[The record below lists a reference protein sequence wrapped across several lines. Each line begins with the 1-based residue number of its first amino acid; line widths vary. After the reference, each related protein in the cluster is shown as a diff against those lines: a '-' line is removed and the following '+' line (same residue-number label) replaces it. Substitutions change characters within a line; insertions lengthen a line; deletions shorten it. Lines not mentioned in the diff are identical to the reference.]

1 MFDKI
6 LIANRGEI
14 AVRIIRAC
22 KELGIETV
30 AVCSNID
37 KDSLHVSLADSY
49 ICIGDKQAKDSYL
62 NMESIL
68 SATIASG
75 AQAIHPG
82 FGFLS
87 ENAKFARM
95 CEKCG
100 IKFIG
105 PSSSVI
111 DAMGNKSQAR
121 KTMQNAGVKVVPGS
135 DIGVTNTSKA
145 KKCAD
150 SIGYPVI
157 IKASA
162 GGGGRGMRIVYDEKD
177 FDTLFETA
185 RLESKNAFGD
195 DTMYIEKYI
204 NPSRHI
210 EFQVLADEHGN
221 VVHLGERECSI
232 QRRHQ
237 KMIEEAPSLIL
248 DDNLRNEMG
257 QEAIKAVKAA
267 GYTNAGTVEF
277 ILDVDNNFYF
287 IEMNTRIQVEHGIT
301 ECVTGIDLIKEQ
313 IKIAASMPLEF
324 TQQDIR
330 IDGHAMEVRINAE
343 DASNNFMP
351 SPGVVSALHFPGG
364 NGVRIDSALYE
375 GYDIP
380 PLYDSLVAKILVHA
394 RSRDDAISKMKC
406 ALSELVIGGIST
418 NTEFQLNILNQEKFK
433 DNNINTDFVEELL
446 TKQNGGLL

>member
-87 ENAKFARM
+87 ENAKFATM
-95 CEKCG
+95 CEKCN

-105 PSSSVI
+105 PNSDVI
-111 DAMGNKSQAR
+111 TKMGDKSEAR
-121 KTMQNAGVKVVPGS
+121 KTMQKAGVTVVPGS
-135 DIGVTNTSKA
+135 NEGIKDADKA
-145 KKCAD
+145 KELAD
-150 SIGYPVI
+150 EIGYPVI

-162 GGGGRGMRIVYDEKD
+162 GGGGRGMRIVKDESD
-177 FDTLFETA
+177 FYSLFETA
-185 RLESKNAFGD
+185 KLEAKNGFAD

-210 EFQVLADEHGN
+210 EFQVLADNYGN

-237 KMIEEAPSLIL
+237 KMIEEAPSEVIS
-248 DDNLRNEMG
+248 DELRQKMG
-257 QEAIKAVKAA
+257 AEAIKACKAA
-267 GYTNAGTVEF
+267 NYTNAGTVEF
-277 ILDVDNNFYF
+277 ILDEDNNYYF

-301 ECVTGIDLIKEQ
+301 ECVTGVDLIKEQ
-313 IKIAASMPLEF
+313 IKIAAGEPLDFSQE
-324 TQQDIR
+324 DVNIN
-330 IDGHAMEVRINAE
+330 GHAIEVRINAE
-343 DASNNFMP
+343 NVERNFMP
-351 SPGVVSALHFPGG
+351 SPGRIEGLHFPGG
-364 NGVRIDSALYE
+364 NGVRVDSALYE

-380 PLYDSLVAKILVHA
+380 PIYDSLIAKIIVHA
-394 RSRDDAISKMKC
+394 SDRSEAIAKMKS
-406 ALSELVIGGIST
+406 ALSELVIEGVDT
-418 NTEFQLNILNQEKFK
+418 NTDFQYEILSQEKFE
-433 DNNINTDFVEELL
+433 DNIINTDFVEEML
-446 TKQNGGLL
+446 KMAINQ